1 MSLPSCAA
9 ENGQPYEPLIVGTMG
24 IVDTAVGIVLLLV
37 SLAGAVA
44 VLAAFVWAARKD
56 GEEDRALQRRLGI
69 RRRTRMGR

>member
-1 MSLPSCAA
+1 MPLR
-9 ENGQPYEPLIVGTMG
+9 NGQPYEPLIVGTMG